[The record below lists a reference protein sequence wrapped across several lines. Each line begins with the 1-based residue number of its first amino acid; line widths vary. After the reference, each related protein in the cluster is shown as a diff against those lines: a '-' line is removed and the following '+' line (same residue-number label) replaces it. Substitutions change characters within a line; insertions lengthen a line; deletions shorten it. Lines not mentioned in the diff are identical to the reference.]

1 MNRLETIR
9 LYILIMLCDKGTGH
23 LGGALGMVEG
33 LTAMVDE
40 VGYDKEWFS
49 KFENFDELE
58 QLSQATFQR
67 NKRNIL
73 ILSNG
78 HTCAGLYSVW
88 AEKGLFDEMIDS
100 IWVELSLEEKQK
112 EIETKFA
119 GVVDTNWLK
128 INIKRLAFLS
138 TFRELE
144 SPLDGHPSLRYL
156 PFLVDASTGPL
167 GQGAGTSV
175 GYAKAQK
182 IDNTGFSTLVSLGD
196 GECQEG
202 QIWEAAMIAAKLK
215 LDNLTWV
222 IDRNF
227 IQIDGNTEE
236 VGGLD
241 NSTVFNKH
249 SGLADKFLSFGW
261 EVYETVHGNDLEDVK
276 RAIQSLKGM
285 QKRSGRPG
293 VLINYT
299 RVGYPYET
307 FYSYEWHG
315 KTPTLDEVKKAYSET
330 SGKSFTA

>member
-9 LYILIMLCDKGTGH
+9 LYILIMLCDKGSGH
-23 LGGALGMVEG
+23 LGGALGALEAIVS
-33 LTAMVDE
+33 MVDE
-40 VGYDKEWFS
+40 IGYDKKWFS
-49 KFENFDELE
+49 KFDHLADE
-58 QLSQATFQR
+58 QRLSQAVLER
-67 NKRNIL
+67 NKRNIF

-78 HTCAGLYSVW
+78 HICPGLYAVW
-88 AEKGLFDEMIDS
+88 AEKGLFDEMIETRWTD
-100 IWVELSLEEKQK
+100 LNLDKKQQ

-119 GVVDTNWLK
+119 DVVDSDWLK
-128 INIKRLAFLS
+128 AHIKRLAFLS

-144 SPLDGHPSLRYL
+144 SSLDGHPSLHHL
-156 PFLVDASTGPL
+156 PFLVDTSTGPL

-182 IDNTGFSTLVSLGD
+182 LNGTGFSTLVSLGD

-202 QIWEAAMIAAKLK
+202 QIWEAAMIAANQK

-222 IDRNF
+222 IDRNY

-249 SGLADKFLSFGW
+249 TGLGDKFMAFGW
-261 EVYETVHGNDLEDVK
+261 EVFETAHGNNFEDVG
-276 RAIQSLKGM
+276 RAIKSLQSI

-293 VLINYT
+293 VLINFT
-299 RVGYPYET
+299 RVGYPFEE
-307 FYSYEWHG
+307 FYSYKWHG
-315 KTPTLDEVKKAYSET
+315 KTPTLDEVKKALNEKNS
-330 SGKSFTA
+330 

>member
-23 LGGALGMVEG
+23 LGGALGMVEV
-33 LTAMVDE
+33 LTAMADE
-40 VGYDKEWFS
+40 VEYGEKWFT
-49 KFENFDELE
+49 KFGSLEEVE
-58 QLSQATFQR
+58 QLAQAIIER

-78 HTCAGLYSVW
+78 HTCAGLYSIW
-88 AEKGLFDEMIDS
+88 AEKGLFDEVI
-100 IWVELSLEEKQK
+100 ESLWNTLDLNKKQQ
-112 EIETKFA
+112 EIVTKFSD
-119 GVVDTNWLK
+119 VVDSDWLK
-128 INIKRLAFLS
+128 THIKRLAFLS
-138 TFRELE
+138 TFRKLE
-144 SPLDGHPSLRYL
+144 SPLDGHPSLHHL

-182 IDNTGFSTLVSLGD
+182 IDSSETHTLVSLGD

-202 QIWEAAMIAAKLK
+202 QIWEAAMIAANQK

-222 IDRNF
+222 IDRNY

-236 VGGLD
+236 IGGLD

-249 SGLADKFLSFGW
+249 TGLGDKFMAFGW
-261 EVYETVHGNDLEDVK
+261 EVFETAHGNNFEDVK
-276 RAIQSLKGM
+276 RAVKSLQTM

-293 VLINYT
+293 VLINFT
-299 RVGYPYET
+299 RVGYPFET
-307 FYSYEWHG
+307 FYSYKWHG
-315 KTPTLDEVKKAYSET
+315 KTPSLEEVKKALNE
-330 SGKSFTA
+330 KNA

>member
-23 LGGALGMVEG
+23 LGGALGMVEA

-40 VGYDKEWFS
+40 VEYDRNWFS
-49 KFENFDELE
+49 NYGNLDEL
-58 QLSQATFQR
+58 QKLSQAILER

-78 HTCAGLYSVW
+78 HICAGLYAIW
-88 AEKGLFDEMIDS
+88 AEKRLFDEMIAS
-100 IWVELSLEEKQK
+100 LWIELNLVNKKQ
-112 EIETKFA
+112 EIETKFD
-119 GVVDTNWLK
+119 GLVDADWLK
-128 INIKRLAFLS
+128 THIKRLAFLS

-144 SPLDGHPSLRYL
+144 SPLDGHPSLHHL
-156 PFLVDASTGPL
+156 AFLVDASTGPL

-182 IDNTGFSTLVSLGD
+182 IDNKGFSTLVSVGD

-202 QIWEAAMIAAKLK
+202 QIWEAAMIAARLK
-215 LDNLTWV
+215 LDNLSWI

-249 SGLADKFLSFGW
+249 SGLADKFLAFGW
-261 EVYETVHGNDLEDVK
+261 EVYETVHGNDFEDVE
-276 RAIQSLKGM
+276 RAIHSLQNM
-285 QKRSGRPG
+285 QIRSGRPG

-299 RVGYPYET
+299 RVGYPFEE
-307 FYSYEWHG
+307 FYSYKWHG
-315 KTPTLDEVKKAYSET
+315 KTPTIDEVKKALIE
-330 SGKSFTA
+330 KNR